1 MQRRTILTGTALGV
15 AGAALG
21 LSPSEA
27 SPRTAAR
34 KLVAIRGVTV
44 IDASGGVRRGWTVLI
59 RGDRIVD
66 AGPAQRMPAPHD
78 ATVLD
83 GAGKYLI
90 PGLADMHTHAVGIDD
105 TDPELY
111 VVNGVTT
118 TRQMSGSPE
127 ARTWQRQIAAG
138 ARLGPQWSIGSRI
151 VDGAP

>member
-21 LSPSEA
+21 LSRSAEA
-27 SPRTAAR
+27 SSRAAR
-34 KLVAIRGVTV
+34 RLIAIRGVTV
-44 IDASGGVRRGWTVLI
+44 IDASGGVRRGCTVLI
-59 RGDRIVD
+59 EGDRIVD
-66 AGPAQRMPAPHD
+66 AGPARRVPVPHD

-105 TDPELY
+105 TYPELY

-118 TRQMSGSPE
+118 TRQMSGSGP
-127 ARTWQRQIAAG
+127 ASTWQRQI
-138 ARLGPQWSIGSRI
+138 
-151 VDGAP
+151 